1 MNKRLPLQRKL
12 LASLIRT
19 AVISAAF
26 VPAISWAQSSDANLR
41 GKAPAN
47 AEVTAKN
54 LATGAVRRTKAAA
67 DGSYALVGLPPGS
80 YQIDAGPGTERT
92 VTLSVASTGTLDLG
106 AEAAPAAAATATTTL
121 EGVSVTAANLT
132 EVKTSEVGT
141 TISLH
146 QIQTIPQVSRNFLEF
161 ADTVPGMAFTV
172 DSSGHTSLRGGA
184 QNNSSVNVF
193 IDGVGQKSYV
203 KEGGVSGQFASQ
215 GNPFPQLAIGEYKVI
230 TSNYKAEYDQ
240 ISSAAV
246 TAETKSGGNEFHG
259 EVFDTYTDD
268 NFRAETPSE
277 QHAGKQTKSQE
288 KEYGFAIGGPIIQD
302 QMHFFFSYEA
312 KRFDTPI
319 TVTPGVSL
327 GGVNLIGLLPANV
340 QSQFGPSNLP
350 FQEDLYFG
358 KIDWEF
364 SDRDR
369 IEVSSKVRKE
379 NETDNVGVA
388 TAASAGIDTLNN
400 DTRIDA
406 RWQHSADN
414 WLNEV
419 LLTYEKSFNDPS
431 SFGLGNGAAYSVN
444 VGGQDQTIIN
454 TGPASPL
461 ATQHKGQQ
469 GNAIE
474 DNLTFNNFNWYGDH
488 TIKLGAKFK
497 DVKLTAQDAELN
509 NPQFTYNVTPG
520 GTDTQPYKVF
530 FPASAPGLSPVS
542 TSKNKQFGTYIQ
554 DDWAVNEHLTLNLG
568 VRWDY
573 EESPAYLDYVTP
585 ANVVAAL
592 NAPNPDPTAPA
603 GQTYAQALAL
613 GGINVNNYISN
624 GHNRSA
630 PKNEWQP
637 RLGFSYDINGD
648 EQHVVFGGAG
658 RAYDRDLFDYLQL
671 EQTKQALSEFTYFF
685 QDGYCNCHLNN
696 TPCIAFDPKYLQ
708 GLQNLLPLAAAS
720 NVGKEVDLINN
731 NIKAPYSD
739 QFSIGMRNKVG
750 DWNTSAAYAR
760 INSKDGFAFTLGNRY
775 PDGAFWHSCGAGCA
789 SQPWGNGVPGF
800 GNFIVGNNG
809 IETKTNQILLS
820 AEKPYTRESG
830 WAASFAYTYT
840 DAKQNRDINEH
851 YSFDEA
857 TIHDYPFIDSNAAP
871 KHRFVATGS
880 IDGPWGITYAGK
892 LTLATP
898 TPHNDIACYGVLQ
911 PTGSYCTPIAGT
923 PSGGGNVNDPNAIG
937 PQRFGI
943 GGKIFGYRDVDFQAT
958 KDFDLSHGMSLYLRF
973 DILNI
978 FNYHNYSDYIT
989 NYGGNGVLN
998 PFPVSYNKY
1007 GNITFVPREYK
1018 FTLGFRF

>member
-47 AEVTAKN
+47 SEVTAKN

-400 DTRIDA
+400 DTRIDG

-414 WLNEV
+414 WFNEV

-685 QDGYCNCHLNN
+685 QDGSGNCHLNN

-750 DWNTSAAYAR
+750 DWNTDVTVAR
-760 INSKDGFAFTLGNRY
+760 INSYDGFVFTLGNRY
-775 PDGAFWHSCGAGCA
+775 PNGAFWQNG
-789 SQPWGNGVPGF
+789 SQPWGDAIPGF
-800 GNFIVGNNG
+800 GALILGDNG
-809 IETKTNQILLS
+809 IETRTTQVLLS
-820 AEKPYTRESG
+820 AEKPYTKDSG
-830 WAASFAYTYT
+830 WGVSFAYTYT
-840 DAKQNRDINEH
+840 NATQNRDINEH
-851 YSFDEA
+851 YSFDQE
-857 TIHDYPFIDSNAAP
+857 TIQQYRFITSNAAP
-871 KHRFVATGS
+871 KHRLVVTGS
-880 IDGPWGITYAGK
+880 YDGFWDITFGGK
-892 LTLATP
+892 LTLSTP
-898 TPHNDIACYGVLQ
+898 YPNN
-911 PTGSYCTPIAGT
+911 GSINFNYPDTAPNGANNVAAAGI
-923 PSGGGNVNDPNAIG
+923 PSGGKHFLFGG
-937 PQRFGI
+937 P
-943 GGKIFGYRDVDFQAT
+943 IFGYRSIDLQAT
-958 KDFDLSHGMSLYLRF
+958 KNFDLTRGMIFYLRA
-973 DILNI
+973 DLINAA
-978 FNYHNYSDYIT
+978 NYKNLIDVT
-989 NYGGNGVLN
+989 NTY
-998 PFPVSYNKY
+998 PTYYPVAYNTT
-1007 GNITFVPREYK
+1007 GNISGYPRTFK
-1018 FTLGFRF
+1018 FSMGFRW